1 MKTAKKIK
9 DTFDTFELFD
19 INSLGKKKT
28 WVKAIILLKL
38 IRMSLKRKNQSFQ
51 KTQSRNIF

>member
-19 INSLGKKKT
+19 INSLGKKN
-28 WVKAIILLKL
+28 
-38 IRMSLKRKNQSFQ
+38 MGESNNS
-51 KTQSRNIF
+51 S